1 MDNIFTYQRKY
12 KLTKGYSV
20 KFALDANDGPMAGLE
35 AEWSP
40 RVPPAKIVE
49 GKFLEAYRNARNDFI
64 ESIGLKTLVIEH

>member
-20 KFALDANDGPMAGLE
+20 KFALDANAGPMAGLE

-49 GKFLEAYRNARNDFI
+49 GKFLEA
-64 ESIGLKTLVIEH
+64 